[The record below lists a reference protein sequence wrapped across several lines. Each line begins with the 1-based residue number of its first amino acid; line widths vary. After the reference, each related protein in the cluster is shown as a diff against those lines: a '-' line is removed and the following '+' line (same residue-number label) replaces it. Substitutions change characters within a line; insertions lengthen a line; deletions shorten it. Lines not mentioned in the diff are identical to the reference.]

1 VTLSKSQIAVV
12 CSKISQL
19 KINQSKKEVMSESE
33 ERANAVSSKSI
44 KSLLQAI

>member
-1 VTLSKSQIAVV
+1 LFAPKSVKQI
-12 CSKISQL
+12 IQEE
-19 KINQSKKEVMSESE
+19 KEVMSESE